1 LLRLHSLLTKRI
13 DEPRTRLVVHRLDE
27 SETASGRIRYAAI
40 AMKRDQTLAGDDFEP
55 VLVAAADV
63 AAVDADE
70 QRAIRGRVARAGP
83 LVERYARR
91 RRGEL
96 RFVRFS
102 DPEEMP
108 PDPLGADR
116 SLEREQ
122 FAQEPITKRGRCRW
136 PVIS

>member
-1 LLRLHSLLTKRI
+1 MSSKRI

-40 AMKRDQTLAGDDFEP
+40 AMERDQALAGDDFEP

-91 RRGEL
+91 CRGEL

-108 PDPLGADR
+108 PDPL
-116 SLEREQ
+116 
-122 FAQEPITKRGRCRW
+122 FAHCRRLSRRRFFGTHGC
-136 PVIS
+136 VCA